1 MGVQEAQASKQTV
14 LHVALGGQRWAAGI
28 QRDRQGHVSQ
38 EENHRG
44 GCAHLLFK
52 GQAFVDGPGEA
63 GRRAGTVDSRPQPPA
78 HVATTAAVHTQ
89 VGLFFVAVKTAGGQS

>member
-52 GQAFVDGPGEA
+52 GQVLCHWGSVPAWLHHSAAVK
-63 GRRAGTVDSRPQPPA
+63 PPA
-78 HVATTAAVHTQ
+78 SLALASPRERPFLSLPCYHY
-89 VGLFFVAVKTAGGQS
+89 LLLL